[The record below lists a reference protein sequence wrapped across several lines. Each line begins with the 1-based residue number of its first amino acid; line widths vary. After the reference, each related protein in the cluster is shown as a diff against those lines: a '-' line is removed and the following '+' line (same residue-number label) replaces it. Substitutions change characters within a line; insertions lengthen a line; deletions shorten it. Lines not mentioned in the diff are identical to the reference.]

1 MPGLLDTFKQKATA
15 VRDYLY
21 PPAPNG
27 MTIWDYAQQ
36 RANDPLQPNLSSRM
50 MQQDLINN
58 GLNIAGMAP
67 VGMVGRAKTQ
77 YEIAHDI
84 ASKNAE
90 KMLGLPKGNTAA
102 QRMKALNFNEKGLTG
117 TNRDISS
124 YDPSKAGAS
133 GSGSREGPLGAW
145 LTDDP
150 RVAGEF
156 ANWSSR
162 GLGGDV
168 VYPLM
173 IRGGKPYEAKAYSDI
188 KDIVDA
194 NTAFKRPPYRMVQD
208 EIDYDAAKKQLI
220 GMGDYLVLRNTN
232 TDSIDKPITQYLV
245 SEPNRLRSI
254 FAAFDPARVNESDL
268 LAGLAPYLG
277 VGGLLGLGMYDNQGR
292 MPE

>member
-1 MPGLLDTFKQKATA
+1 MPGLLGLPQ
-15 VRDYLY
+15 
-21 PPAPNG
+21 PPNG
-27 MTIWDYAQQ
+27 MTWRGYLDQ
-36 RANDPLQPNLSSRM
+36 RVNDPLQPNLSSRIT
-50 MQQDLINN
+50 QQDLINK
-58 GLNIAGMAP
+58 GLNLAGLAP

-90 KMLGLPKGNTAA
+90 KMLGLPKANTAA
-102 QRMKALNFNEKGLTG
+102 QRMKALNFNEKGFTG
-117 TNRDISS
+117 TNRDISA

-150 RVAGEF
+150 RVASEF

-173 IRGGKPYEAKAYSDI
+173 IRGGKPHEAKAYSEI

-194 NTAFKRPPYRMVQD
+194 NTNFKRPPYRMVQD
-208 EIDYDAAKKQLI
+208 EIDYDAARKQLR
-220 GMGDYLVLRNTN
+220 GMGDYLALRNTK

-277 VGGLLGLGMYDNQGR
+277 VSGLLSLGLLT
-292 MPE
+292 PEEAQARQ